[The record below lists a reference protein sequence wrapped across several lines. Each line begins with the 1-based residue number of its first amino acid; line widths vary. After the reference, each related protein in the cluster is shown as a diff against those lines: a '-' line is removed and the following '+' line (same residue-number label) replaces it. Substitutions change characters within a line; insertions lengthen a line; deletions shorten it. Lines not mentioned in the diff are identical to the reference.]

1 MSRSDLKSAWEIV
14 LEKLES
20 QGEGKIEELNEET
33 KEAIAETRQKYKA
46 RIAEAEINTAGRLK
60 EAMESNQLDQI
71 QTLQEELVAERK
83 NLEARMETAVER
95 IRTGEKPR

>member
-1 MSRSDLKSAWEIV
+1 MSESNLKTAWEIA

-20 QGEGKIEELNEET
+20 QGEGKIEELSEEI

-46 RIAEAEINTAGRLK
+46 RIADAEISTAGSLK
-60 EAMESNQLDQI
+60 KAMESNQLDQI

-83 NLEARMETAVER
+83 KLEARMERAVER
-95 IRTGEKPR
+95 IRKGEKPL